1 MAKRVGGFRRKTR
14 SKMRKNIRQRGKISI
29 KNYFQ
34 KFTVGDSVT
43 LVPEPAIQNGM
54 FFPRFQGKTGVV
66 MGMQGACYK
75 IHITD
80 GSLVKELLVHPIHL
94 RRK

>member
-14 SKMRKNIRQRGKISI
+14 NKLKKNVRDKGKVSIRH
-29 KNYFQ
+29 YFQ
-34 KFTVGDSVT
+34 KFGTGESVT
-43 LVPEPAIQNGM
+43 LVPEPAIQTGM
-54 FFPRFQGKTGVV
+54 PFPRFQGKTGIV
-66 MGMQGACYK
+66 MGRQGECYK

-80 GSLVKELLVHPIHL
+80 GSLVKELIVHPVHL

>member
-14 SKMRKNIRQRGKISI
+14 NKLKKNVRQKGKISI

-34 KFTVGDSVT
+34 SFSTGDSVT
-43 LVPEPAIQNGM
+43 LVPEPAIQTGM
-54 FFPRFQGKTGVV
+54 SHPRFQGKTGVV
-66 MGMQGACYK
+66 MGKQGSCYK
-75 IHITD
+75 VHITD
-80 GSLVKELLVHPIHL
+80 GSLVKELLVHPVHL